1 VATATGDER
10 IHVRLALL
18 GVDVAVAEAGLPR
31 SLTTGI
37 VWSRRRFVK
46 GVSTARSGA

>member
-18 GVDVAVAEAGLPR
+18 DVDVAEAGLPR
-31 SLTTGI
+31 SLTSGI
-37 VWSRRRFVK
+37 VWCRRRFVK